1 MVGWKDGAVVV
12 ERVEMMAF
20 VSVAKMVETMD
31 GKTVASKFALWAGPR
46 DVLKADELVDLSE
59 M

>member
-1 MVGWKDGAVVV
+1 
-12 ERVEMMAF
+12 MMAL
-20 VSVAKMVETMD
+20 VSVAKMFETMD
-31 GKTVASKFALWAGPR
+31 DKTVASKVALWAGPR